1 MATRKM
7 SRKSKMSKSRKGSR
21 KASSWAMTVKKVYA
35 GLKKKMGKISK
46 FRYRPNRTKNEK
58 RRALSDHR
66 SDTKIGLDHILIEAS
81 NNTDGEAG
89 DSEMM

>member
-35 GLKKKMGKISK
+35 GLKKKMGKKATLGMAMKMAS
-46 FRYRPNRTKNEK
+46 
-58 RRALSDHR
+58 RARKH
-66 SDTKIGLDHILIEAS
+66 
-81 NNTDGEAG
+81 
-89 DSEMM
+89 